1 MRRDELEHLIR
12 AAGAILRVD
21 HVYIIGSQAILGAF
35 DETRLPVEATRSQEA
50 DIVPPHDADERLA
63 DLIDGTLGEGSPF
76 HDAFGVYADGV
87 AVGTARLP
95 IGWQTRLV
103 AVSNENAQGVVGCC
117 LDPGD
122 LLVSK
127 YLAHRAKDLSF
138 CRAVIRAGLV
148 DGDVVAARIPT
159 APGTPDEHR
168 LALAALY
175 RDVHG
180 RPPAVPGPGPLP

>member
-1 MRRDELEHLIR
+1 MRRDELEPLIR

-21 HVYIIGSQAILGAF
+21 HVYIIGSQAILGTF
-35 DETRLPVEATRSQEA
+35 DETRLPAEATLSQEA
-50 DIVPPHDADERLA
+50 DIIPPHDADERLA

-87 AVGTARLP
+87 ALGTARLP
-95 IGWQTRLV
+95 QGWQARLV
-103 AVSNENAQGVVGCC
+103 AVSNENTQGVVGYC
-117 LDPGD
+117 LDPED

-127 YLAHRAKDLSF
+127 YLAHRVKDLSF

-148 DGDVVAARIPT
+148 DGHTVAARIST

-175 RDVHG
+175 RDLG
-180 RPPAVPGPGPLP
+180 ETPPGIPGPGPVS